1 MNAGTRAPAVE
12 VVTAKRVR
20 HDWYVG
26 FALGLGGGN
35 LRPKGNALGGGV
47 TVTTLVRGGGR
58 LTDKIALGALGV
70 TSFGGDKTALA
81 GFSNLMAEGL
91 FFPVKG
97 RGLGVAV
104 ALGLSSAWVR
114 EPGMN
119 GELVDKSTKFGG
131 GFGLGVGYDFWL
143 ARRFNLG
150 VWLRGDGSA
159 GGFGLRAS
167 GTLGLGFSWF

>member
-1 MNAGTRAPAVE
+1 M
-12 VVTAKRVR
+12 
-20 HDWYVG
+20 
-26 FALGLGGGN
+26 
-35 LRPKGNALGGGV
+35 